1 MWYYLR
7 PYRTRFI
14 LGTLIRGSSDVVKL
28 TIPIMIGQII
38 TLLGAETVDSSR
50 PAILWLLAGITLAN
64 LYHYIVRNIGKSL
77 LYNIAA
83 QVNFRTQVAALQHLF
98 LLDWAWHEGENSG
111 NKLKKIDRGG
121 ANLEMLIRLYVDL
134 LLDSV
139 ISTVL
144 VMSVLFVADWILG
157 LMLLFFFI
165 TFYGVS
171 LLLTRKVGV
180 LTRVMN
186 DREEDVHGV
195 VFESLNTLFTLK
207 AMRLIQSVIVVLEKK
222 VNLLLDA
229 ITKRVVYGRFRDAIL
244 SVYKGIFL
252 SLILGFTIWQVWQGN
267 FAVGMVALVLFY
279 FSKVE
284 ESAYEFSQ
292 IYNDF
297 FISKLAIERLQEIF
311 AQQPN
316 LEVSGKVLF
325 PAQWQTMSIS
335 NLAFSYG
342 EKQVLNALSFSLSR
356 GEKIG
361 IVGVSGAGK
370 STLFKILLKMYDGYT
385 GEIFF
390 DGTPLREI
398 DRATYVEHIA
408 YVPQEVEL
416 FNLSL
421 KTNIAFTPQIGIDQ
435 EVAIKRAAEIAHVA
449 DFEHKLKDGL
459 DTLVGE
465 KGVKLSGGERQRVG
479 IARAVFRN
487 PDLLFMDEATSHL
500 DSLSEQRIQTALHEV
515 FRDITAIVIAHRLS
529 TLQQMDRII
538 VLEQGRIAEQ
548 GSFEEL
554 LARRGVFYDMW
565 QAQKF

>member
-38 TLLGAETVDSSR
+38 TLLGADMIDASHS
-50 PAILWLLAGITLAN
+50 AILWLLTGITLAN

-83 QVNFRTQVAALQHLF
+83 QVNFRTQVSALQHLF
-98 LLDWAWHEGENSG
+98 LLDWAWHEQENSG

-121 ANLEMLIRLYVDL
+121 ANLETLIRLYVDL

-144 VMSVLFVADWILG
+144 VMAVLFTANWFLG
-157 LMLLFFFI
+157 IMLLFFFVS
-165 TFYGVS
+165 FYGVS
-171 LLLTRKVGV
+171 LALTRKVGI

-186 DREEDVHGV
+186 EREEEVQGV
-195 VFESLNTLFTLK
+195 IFESLNTLFTLK
-207 AMRLIQSVIVVLEKK
+207 AMRLMQSVTVFLENK
-222 VNLLLDA
+222 VTLLLDA
-229 ITKRVVYGRFRDAIL
+229 ITRRVVYGRFRDAIL

-252 SLILGFTIWQVWQGN
+252 SLILGFTIWQVWQGY

-311 AQQPN
+311 TQEPN
-316 LEVSGKVLF
+316 LEVSGNITF
-325 PAQWQTMSIS
+325 PATWQTLHVQD
-335 NLAFSYG
+335 LAFSYS
-342 EKQVLNALSFSLSR
+342 EKDVLRGLTFSLSR

-370 STLFKILLKMYDGYT
+370 STLFKILLKMYDSYE
-385 GEIFF
+385 GEVRF
-390 DGTPLREI
+390 DHLSLREI
-398 DRATYVEHIA
+398 DRASYVARIA
-408 YVPQEVEL
+408 YVPQEIEL

-421 KTNIAFTPQIGIDQ
+421 KTNIAFSPQITQYQ
-435 EVAIKRAAEIAHVA
+435 EDNIKHAASIARVA
-449 DFEHKLKDGL
+449 DFSHKLKDGL

-479 IARAVFRN
+479 IARAVFRD
-487 PDLLFMDEATSHL
+487 PDILFLDEATSHL
-500 DSLSEQRIQTALHEV
+500 DSLSEQRIQNALHEV